1 MNSNYIKESLDK
13 IYPNPKCEL
22 TYNKDYELLL
32 KVMLSA
38 RTTDRIVNKTM
49 DPIFIKYD
57 SLEKL
62 NKLSIKE
69 LEELLKPI
77 GTYKVKAKNFKGI
90 VSSLIKINK
99 VPNDEEY
106 LLTLPGVGR
115 KTINV
120 VLSNLYN
127 TPKIAVDTHV
137 ERVSKRLGLAKKN
150 DTALKV
156 EEKLMKSFD
165 KNKWKDLHNQMVL
178 FGRYNCSSKKPKC
191 TNCPFI
197 DICKEKNK
205 NL

>member
-1 MNSNYIKESLDK
+1 MNNILDELK
-13 IYPNPKCEL
+13 KMIPNPKCEL

-62 NKLSIKE
+62 NNLSLKE
-69 LEELLKPI
+69 VENLLKPI

-90 VSSLIKINK
+90 VSSLLKINK
-99 VPNDEEY
+99 VPNNEEY

-120 VLSNLYN
+120 VLSNLYDEQRV
-127 TPKIAVDTHV
+127 AVDTHV
-137 ERVSKRLGLAKKN
+137 ERVSKRLGIASKK
-150 DTALKV
+150 DSPLDV
-156 EEKLMKSFD
+156 EIKLTKKY
-165 KNKWKDLHNQMVL
+165 KNENLKDLHNRLVL
-178 FGRYNCSSKKPKC
+178 FGRYTCTSKKPKC